1 MAAPVEEVTDL
12 AVSFQNDCD
21 GRPQA
26 SLADNALPIAR
37 ATNKRTEIIKTTP
50 TSPVTPFL
58 RDGHVSTRTLP

>member
-26 SLADNALPIAR
+26 SLADNTLPIPR
-37 ATNKRTEIIKTTP
+37 ATNKRTEIIKQ
-50 TSPVTPFL
+50 L
-58 RDGHVSTRTLP
+58 QLAR